1 MAQFKGL
8 DLALNGLKTIAYYQL
23 ESICRADVNNLWLK
37 SLTSLDTK
45 QASILAESNADAI
58 YLDGLKQISDSV
70 ALMLSRGRFI
80 VLSLSGLDSIS
91 DGAARALGSF
101 HSQNDYARA
110 YDSLL
115 KACLNTDSVIYLL
128 GKIGR
133 VEGDMMAESFWTD
146 LLKFLTVRRPLFQIT
161 GGSTFSSGTLKSLSE
176 FQAKAFAEFI
186 GADICFGNLDD
197 SSKAMFEKYRADYRK
212 RLGGTR

>member
-1 MAQFKGL
+1 M
-8 DLALNGLKTIAYYQL
+8 

-133 VEGDMMAESFWTD
+133 VAGRHDGGIILD
-146 LLKFLTVRRPLFQIT
+146 GLTQISDSAAAALSKSR
-161 GGSTFSSGTLKSLSE
+161 GQHLQLWNLKSLTE